1 VLPMVLAALCA
12 IDGDFRLAHGL
23 HPGYRSRM
31 QGCTL
36 AIVRACRAAPW
47 LSFAHAGLHPGYRAP
62 LAEK

>member
-1 VLPMVLAALCA
+1 MLPMVLAALCA

-36 AIVRACRAAPW
+36 AIVR
-47 LSFAHAGLHPGYRAP
+47 LSLRSDRSLGIELTSSRRDWHDVGI
-62 LAEK
+62 